1 MLYTTKAPKRFFI
14 VGQGDGVVEEWLD
27 PFSALEGIDAVITG
41 AIQYDI
47 EIPWESCTRN
57 TRIFRKLTCSGKHI
71 ESALDLIED
80 YPGVELDWE
89 SCGEDDDMPGR
100 SGSFLTVLI
109 RKDRSRSFLAQVN
122 KLQCSLEDLWEASG
136 GWDRAFDEKTRRKE
150 DIRHQE
156 EAEREANRLRDMRV
170 NPEEKEVFETIVSTV
185 SAMILNFHA
194 SSEEPFLHPDCTS
207 RILCIRNGPVYVL
220 EHDPYDSENKV
231 QDARLLADRLEQ
243 LGYPVLRL
251 KQYQPEGLGNIPYFA
266 GQMRR
271 KYQGWLQQAG
281 VLTSDDPQIAE
292 EATKQ
297 RALFLELINRAALPD

>member
-1 MLYTTKAPKRFFI
+1 
-14 VGQGDGVVEEWLD
+14 
-27 PFSALEGIDAVITG
+27 
-41 AIQYDI
+41 
-47 EIPWESCTRN
+47 
-57 TRIFRKLTCSGKHI
+57 
-71 ESALDLIED
+71 
-80 YPGVELDWE
+80 
-89 SCGEDDDMPGR
+89 
-100 SGSFLTVLI
+100 
-109 RKDRSRSFLAQVN
+109 
-122 KLQCSLEDLWEASG
+122 
-136 GWDRAFDEKTRRKE
+136 
-150 DIRHQE
+150 
-156 EAEREANRLRDMRV
+156 MRV
-170 NPEEKEVFETIVSTV
+170 NLEEKEVFETIVSTV
-185 SAMILNFHA
+185 SAMILDFHA

-266 GQMRR
+266 GQMRW

-297 RALFLELINRAALPD
+297 RALFLELINRAALPG